1 MIPLQTEVDSA
12 LDALFAAGGA
22 FLDRYW
28 WALVIAGLAVYL
40 RWYAIAKQQGGHEW
54 PELAGLWATIRYSTY
69 TGRRILTL
77 VVITGT
83 VVITELAWGFD
94 ILSTIYAGVVTGDPT
109 VVAALTTAFTAVSNG
124 LTDLGWRSYTF
135 RETVWVAGG
144 TYALIIGGKFVY
156 GWAQSVEDAAD
167 DDDGGDD

>member
-12 LDALFAAGGA
+12 LDALLATGGT

-28 WALVIAGLAVYL
+28 WALVIAFLAVYI
-40 RWYAIAKQQGGHEW
+40 RWYAVAKKQGGHEW
-54 PELAGLWATIRYSTY
+54 PELAGLWATLRYSSY
-69 TGRRILTL
+69 TARRILTL

-83 VVITELAWGFD
+83 VVLTELAWGFD
-94 ILSTIYAGVVTGDPT
+94 ILGTMWTGITTGDPT
-109 VVAALTTAFTAVSNG
+109 VIASLTTAWTAISNG
-124 LTDLGWRSYTF
+124 LTDIGWRSYTF

-156 GWAQSVEDAAD
+156 GWAQGVEEAVD